1 MSNQQWNNGQGSN
14 EWAKPSSAESAQE
27 WAKPS
32 SAQSAQQPP
41 AGTSWG
47 QPPASGTSAQE
58 WSQPAQGSSQS
69 AQDWAAQGS
78 GQPAQEPP
86 AGTSWGQPPASGT
99 SAQEWGSAPSQSWGQ
114 PQQPAQD
121 WGQTQQPAQDWG
133 QTQQPA
139 QEWGQTQAGQQWG
152 QQPQQTWEQSQQPT
166 GQGWDQA
173 QQPQQAG
180 QQWSQQGWGQGQGP
194 QVQPAT
200 PVEPKPSPFDL
211 SVRKLSLPDAAGLI
225 FMLGA
230 IALVVEWLFGFIAI
244 LASGNDFIAPSGW
257 AILQSLIG
265 GLAGVLFKLL
275 VLRVLVEIGVAATR
289 MLARDGKVKDTN
301 DEEPPA
307 A

>member
-32 SAQSAQQPP
+32 SAQSAQ
-41 AGTSWG
+41 
-47 QPPASGTSAQE
+47 
-58 WSQPAQGSSQS
+58 
-69 AQDWAAQGS
+69 
-78 GQPAQEPP
+78 EPP
-86 AGTSWGQPPASGT
+86 AGTSWGQPSASGT

-121 WGQTQQPAQDWG
+121 WGQTQQPAQ
-133 QTQQPA
+133 
-139 QEWGQTQAGQQWG
+139 EWGQTQGGQQWG
-152 QQPQQTWEQSQQPT
+152 QQPQQTWDQSQQPT

-180 QQWSQQGWGQGQGP
+180 QQWGQQGWGQGQGP

-230 IALVVEWLFGFIAI
+230 IALVVEWLFGFIAV

-257 AILQSLIG
+257 AILQSLLG

-289 MLARDGKVKDTN
+289 MLARDGKVKDTT